1 MNRIDGDKACE
12 ILADGGK
19 LIDVRTPNEYSQGCL
34 PNAIS
39 LPLQSIMTADNI
51 FNKDDK
57 LVLYCMSGARTASAK
72 QYLDQMGYKNVFD
85 LGSFR
90 NYTCQ

>member
-1 MNRIDGDKACE
+1 MA
-12 ILADGGK
+12 
-19 LIDVRTPNEYSQGCL
+19 
-34 PNAIS
+34 
-39 LPLQSIMTADNI
+39 ADNM

-57 LVLYCMSGARTASAK
+57 LVLYCVSGARTASAK
-72 QYLDQMGYKNVFD
+72 MYLDQMGYKNVYD